1 MQASLRPVYGSGSLP
16 AVTVLDD
23 LSALKWLP
31 PWVQLEPTQAR
42 AYEQTLSNSLAEQHP
57 LHGRSAQAFAK
68 RTDDAEEVLF
78 FVSGPDELYVVNL
91 ESARKRSAERP
102 FFVAYASVEEFEHGC
117 MLPDH
122 LEYTDE
128 DV

>member
-1 MQASLRPVYGSGSLP
+1 VGGSGRLP
-16 AVTVLDD
+16 GVPLRDD
-23 LSALKWLP
+23 LSVLTWLP
-31 PWVQLEPTQAR
+31 PWTQLEPAQAR
-42 AYEQTLSNSLAEQHP
+42 AYEQTLSNSLTEQHP

-68 RTDDAEEVLF
+68 RSDDAEEVLF
-78 FVSGPDELYVVNL
+78 LVQGPDVLCVVNL

-102 FFVAYASVEEFEHGC
+102 FFVTYASTEEFEQGC

>member
-1 MQASLRPVYGSGSLP
+1 MTLR
-16 AVTVLDD
+16 DD
-23 LSALKWLP
+23 LSALNCLA
-31 PWVQLEPTQAR
+31 PWVQLEPVQAR
-42 AYEQTLSNSLAEQHP
+42 AFEQTLSNSLAEQHP

-78 FVSGPDELYVVNL
+78 LVDSPEQLCVVNL
-91 ESARKRSAERP
+91 ESARKHSADRP
-102 FFVAYASVEEFEHGC
+102 FFVAYASVEEFEQGC